1 MKKIILLIFFTIFC
15 MKLSH
20 SEESVPVDVIA
31 DSMQWDD
38 KEKIAY
44 AKGNAEANQGER
56 KLSAD
61 ELIVH
66 LNKNNNNNEVI
77 MIEAKG
83 NVIFITKTE
92 IGTGEKA
99 KYDLIKNNII
109 IEDNVTLKKEENV
122 MVGQYLEMNLT
133 NGVSKIKSDKENKRV
148 RVRFSTEKK
157 ELESND

>member
-1 MKKIILLIFFTIFC
+1 VKKIILLIFFTISFI
-15 MKLSH
+15 KLSH
-20 SEESVPVDVIA
+20 SEESIPVDVVA
-31 DSMQWDD
+31 DSMQWND

-66 LNKNNNNNEVI
+66 LNKNNNNNEVV
-77 MIEAKG
+77 MIEAQG

-92 IGTGEKA
+92 IGSGEKA
-99 KYDLIKNNII
+99 KYDLIKNYII
-109 IEDNVTLKKEENV
+109 IEDNVQLKKEGNV
-122 MVGQYLEMNLT
+122 MVGQYLEMDLLT
-133 NGVSKIKSDKENKRV
+133 GVSKIKSEKENDRV

-157 ELESND
+157 ELE

>member
-1 MKKIILLIFFTIFC
+1 MKKIILLIFFTISFI
-15 MKLSH
+15 KFSH
-20 SEESVPVDVIA
+20 SEESIPVDVVA
-31 DSMQWDD
+31 DSMQWND
-38 KEKIAY
+38 KERIAY

-66 LNKNNNNNEVI
+66 LNKNNNNNEVV

-92 IGTGEKA
+92 IGSGEKA

-109 IEDNVTLKKEENV
+109 IEDNVKLKKEGNV
-122 MVGQYLEMNLT
+122 MVGQYLEMDLST
-133 NGVSKIKSDKENKRV
+133 GVSKIKSEKENDRV
-148 RVRFSTEKK
+148 RVRFSTKK
-157 ELESND
+157 KN

>member
-1 MKKIILLIFFTIFC
+1 MKKIILLIFFTISFI
-15 MKLSH
+15 KLSH
-20 SEESVPVDVIA
+20 SEESIPVDVVA
-31 DSMQWDD
+31 DSMQWND

-66 LNKNNNNNEVI
+66 LNKNNNNNEVV
-77 MIEAKG
+77 MIEAQG

-92 IGTGEKA
+92 IGSGEKA
-99 KYDLIKNNII
+99 KYDLIKNYII
-109 IEDNVTLKKEENV
+109 IEDNVQLKKEGNV
-122 MVGQYLEMNLT
+122 MVGQYLEMDLLT
-133 NGVSKIKSDKENKRV
+133 GVSKIKSEKENDRV

-157 ELESND
+157 ELE